1 MMPMSPVCPNCN
13 APCPHVDHSS
23 CQTNNYN
30 GAAIEIHNPTVNVP
44 AYTQSIY
51 DMPKASVFA
60 GQPVVEEVK

>member
-1 MMPMSPVCPNCN
+1 MNSIAPVCPNCN
-13 APCPHVDHSS
+13 APCPHVDHKS

-51 DMPKASVFA
+51 DMPKASVYA
-60 GQPVVEEVK
+60 EQPKVEDVK